1 MSKLNKGE
9 TKKVLIA
16 AKKLLEAEYI
26 IGKIG
31 VDIYITSEH
40 IYFIKG
46 ELFNHDNSDREPN
59 YENIVY
65 SIPNMWGGGGI

>member
-1 MSKLNKGE
+1 MSKLNKSE

-16 AKKLLEAEYI
+16 AKKLLEVEYI

-31 VDIYITSEH
+31 VDIYITSEY

-46 ELFNHDNSDREPN
+46 ELFNHDNSDSDPN
-59 YENIVY
+59 YENIVH
-65 SIPNMWGGGGI
+65 SIPNMWSGGGI